1 MSLLLLLLGS
11 QGQHQALGHVLSLGV
26 KGGGL
31 LTPCHS
37 LAQPHGAGCLGA
49 GVESPASL
57 SGGCED
63 LSGLLTWVVG
73 HMQMA
78 RGPWRSTPA
87 LTPLPMCGS
96 LGLPGPGMMT
106 HFVAVREMARNET
119 QVTCV
124 LFPGQGWP
132 PHWGCQIPGGWWP
145 GCSCRAGLWCWL
157 ARPLRLAHS
166 PSHPSC
172 RLWGPD
178 LFQLSLPGGP
188 ALSPHSL
195 PSLPALHKP
204 AALCLGSE
212 ESQGAMAHLLGCPG
226 LAASLGH

>member
-37 LAQPHGAGCLGA
+37 LAQPHGAGCLGT

-132 PHWGCQIPGGWWP
+132 PHWGCQIPGVGGQAAAAEQASGVGWP
-145 GCSCRAGLWCWL
+145 GPCVWHTPPPTPLAGCGVLTF
-157 ARPLRLAHS
+157 S
-166 PSHPSC
+166 S
-172 RLWGPD
+172 
-178 LFQLSLPGGP
+178 
-188 ALSPHSL
+188 
-195 PSLPALHKP
+195 
-204 AALCLGSE
+204 
-212 ESQGAMAHLLGCPG
+212 
-226 LAASLGH
+226 